1 MCPCGQPVGESA
13 RLPESCPMTR
23 HYRATTEFE
32 MFRERVTSFA
42 AGQGRVFRPG
52 QLESIGV
59 DPSIVRTMVG
69 RQWWIR
75 LRHGVYADADVWA
88 ASEGEPTDRHL
99 LQCAAAIVSLP
110 LETYAFGRTAAALH
124 GLPAPRNELTD
135 LHLVR
140 GIATDQRALLGR
152 VTSTEGLPGVRIKT
166 HDLSGD
172 TLLTLGGIP
181 TVSRDLAAISAAA
194 TYSNDW
200 ALSVL
205 DAAAW
210 KRPEAIERLAAIAD
224 DWPRLRGIGAVRS
237 MLPFVRTGAQTPL
250 ESISRL
256 RLAKAGLPEPRLQYP
271 LYDRGGLIGYAD
283 MGWPELGVIGE
294 CDGLMKYQSGEVLI
308 QEKRR
313 EDRIRALGFIVVR
326 WTWDDIIRHSEEV
339 AAQVWRASR
348 LATRRAI

>member
-1 MCPCGQPVGESA
+1 
-13 RLPESCPMTR
+13 MTSR
-23 HYRATTEFE
+23 YRTNSEFE
-32 MFRERVTSFA
+32 TFRERVTAFA

-52 QLESIGV
+52 QLEAIGV

-75 LRHGVYADADVWA
+75 MRHGVYADAEAWA
-88 ASEGEPTDRHL
+88 ASEGDPTDRHL

-110 LETYAFGRTAAALH
+110 LETYAFGRTAAAVH
-124 GLPAPRNELTD
+124 GLPAPRNQLTA

-152 VTSTEGLPGVRIKT
+152 VTSTEGLPDVRIKT

-172 TLLTLGGIP
+172 SVLTIGGVP
-181 TVSRDLAAISAAA
+181 TVSRDLAGISAAA
-194 TYSNDW
+194 TYSPDW

-205 DAAAW
+205 DGAAW
-210 KRPEAIERLAAIAD
+210 KRPESIERLAAIAD
-224 DWPRLRGIGAVRS
+224 DWPRLRGIGVVRS
-237 MLPFVRTGAQTPL
+237 MLPLVRSGAQTPL

-256 RLAKAGLPEPRLQYP
+256 RLVKAGLPEPMLQYP
-271 LYDRGGLIGYAD
+271 LYDREGLVGYAD

-326 WTWDDIIRHSEEV
+326 WTWDDIIRHSQEV
-339 AAQVWRASR
+339 AAQIWRASR